1 MLKYTHEAGVATLI
15 LANPPQNRLSGDVI
29 QGLAAAVQ
37 AISTRNDTRALL
49 LLAEGPDFS
58 FGGDLNAWI
67 DLSETEFRE
76 TIAQGLALTSV
87 FENFPFPI
95 VAGVQGY
102 CGGGGFEIA
111 LRSDIIIAAENARFC
126 HSEASISAFTF
137 LGGIQRVADRVGR
150 TRAMQW
156 ALTAEEINAQTAL
169 GSGLINE
176 ISPVRD
182 LEAVTRGWVSRFK
195 DSATLSHAAHKKL
208 LRAWSDGGVASADAL
223 MADMAGKILHSQD
236 AQECLNKAAAAVSA
250 GLARPQ
256 FTFKG
261 K

>member
-15 LANPPQNRLSGDVI
+15 LENPPQNRLSGEVI
-29 QGLAAAVQ
+29 QGLAS
-37 AISTRNDTRALL
+37 AIQSISARNDTRVLL

-58 FGGDLNAWI
+58 FGGDLSAWI
-67 DLSETEFRE
+67 GLSESEFRE
-76 TIAQGLALTSV
+76 TIKQGLALTSV

-95 VAGVQGY
+95 VSGVQGY

-137 LGGIQRVADRVGR
+137 IGGIQRVAERVGR

-156 ALTAEEINAQTAL
+156 AITAEEIDAPTAL
-169 GSGLINE
+169 ASGLINQVV
-176 ISPVRD
+176 PVQD
-182 LEAVTRGWVSRFK
+182 LVAVTNNWIGKLK

-223 MADMAGKILHSQD
+223 MAEMAGKILHSQD
-236 AQECLNKAAAAVSA
+236 AQECLSKAAAAVSA
-250 GLARPQ
+250 GHARPQ